1 MKRKVL
7 WLALSVFLISLVLS
21 SCFLLRESLTL
32 DSNPQG
38 VQILVDSQ
46 TIVTPDTLNLQ
57 YGSHVLQVLSTYLT
71 TSNYGGSPNTEYVF
85 SSWSDG
91 STSNPRT
98 ITLKADQS
106 YTANMLIYYKFLTG
120 SNISV
125 TPISSPVSQNEFYL
139 YNSQIQITAPK
150 VQGYQFSYWI
160 VNGQAV
166 TGNPLTQIITL
177 STQATAVYEQIVPPS
192 LPSNPYPADGSTG
205 TSTNVALSWYTK
217 SNGAS
222 VTYSL
227 YFGTSQNPSLYFSDL
242 TSPEYTISNLNYSTT
257 YYWYIIAS
265 NGYFST
271 KGSLWSFTTQ
281 SEPIPSAP
289 TGLYYTSVTSNSV
302 SLSWS
307 PSQYASGYNVYRSTN
322 ETNFSKISS
331 TSNTYYTDTNLSPSM
346 TYYYEITAYNSSGES
361 GYSNPIT
368 VTISQGQYGIING
381 SVNVYTG
388 QSAFISSV
396 PVQQSTIPWQI
407 QRSSGLGYVPGEVVV
422 GFKRGISPS
431 MLSSHPSPFGYHV
444 VSNLQTPNYE
454 VNASLIKVS
463 TSVENAISYFK
474 SLPNVAY
481 AEPNYIVHALSAP
494 NDPYYADQWYLPDI
508 QSPQA
513 WNVSTGANTVIVAV
527 IDTGVSSTHP
537 DLQNILVPGFNF
549 VNNTTNT
556 MDDYGHGTFVAG
568 IIDADTNNGIGI
580 AGINWGGANSTKIM
594 PIVVLGPDGSGST
607 YYVSEG
613 IVYAVEHGAKVIN
626 LSLGG
631 TNYDPTEASA
641 CQYAYDNNVVVVA
654 AAGNDSSNSLEY
666 PAAFPHVIPVAAL
679 GPDNTLA
686 YYSNY
691 SATVICAYGGA
702 MHYNGDPNGI
712 FSTTYSTST
721 GINGYGYWQGTS
733 FAAPQV
739 SAVAALMIAHG
750 ITGVDNITKILE
762 NTATNIGP
770 SSIYGYG
777 LLNAY
782 NAVTY
787 NGGWEPMV
795 VWAQNALGQIVAK
808 TAVSANGTF
817 SFNVPIGNY
826 QIYAW
831 QDFNGDGKV
840 DQGDLYGYYGYNGTS
855 STPIIMN
862 IASATYS
869 INISVSPEVN
879 TPPAINEVGNVS
891 DLKTF
896 IEKTIKAHYRK

>member
-1 MKRKVL
+1 MIAV
-7 WLALSVFLISLVLS
+7 ILS
-21 SCFLLRESLTL
+21 SCFLISPTLTIN
-32 DSNPQG
+32 SSPQG
-38 VQILVDSQ
+38 MGVLIDNVPYTTPVSTKLSYGLH
-46 TIVTPDTLNLQ
+46 TIKVIP
-57 YGSHVLQVLSTYLT
+57 TYAT
-71 TSNYGGSPNTEYVF
+71 IGDYAGTQNTQYVF

-91 STSNPRT
+91 STQNPRQINLT
-98 ITLKADQS
+98 SSQS
-106 YTANMLIYYKFLTG
+106 YSFTLSTYYKLVLD
-120 SNISV
+120 SNIGILPLSTPTYPNNFYPQNCSV
-125 TPISSPVSQNEFYL
+125 E
-139 YNSQIQITAPK
+139 ITAP
-150 VQGYQFSYWI
+150 QISGYIFDYWI
-160 VNGQAV
+160 INGGVV
-166 TGNPLTQIITL
+166 TGNQQTQILTL
-177 STQATAVYEQIVPPS
+177 PTQATAVYIQIVPPS
-192 LPSNPYPADGSTG
+192 ISQNPYPTNGSTNLP
-205 TSTNVALSWYTK
+205 TSVNLRWSAYDSNNLSL
-217 SNGAS
+217 
-222 VTYSL
+222 TYSL
-227 YFGTSQNPSLYFSDL
+227 YFGTSQNPPLIVSNLS
-242 TSPEYTISNLNYSTT
+242 TSTYTFPNLNYSTT
-257 YYWYIIAS
+257 YYWYVIAS

-271 KGSLWSFTTQ
+271 KGPLWSFTTQ
-281 SEPIPSAP
+281 NEPIPSPP

-302 SLSWS
+302 ILGWS
-307 PSQYASGYNVYRSTN
+307 PSPLASGYNIYRSTN
-322 ETNFSKISS
+322 GINFSKISS
-331 TSNTYYTDTNLSPSM
+331 TSNTHYTDTNLSPAT
-346 TYYYEITAYNSSGES
+346 TYYYAITAYNPSGES
-361 GYSNPIT
+361 AYSNIIT
-368 VTISQGQYGIING
+368 VTTLNAVSYGFVNG
-381 SVNVYTG
+381 SVSIYTG

-407 QRSSGLGYVPGEVVV
+407 QRYEGSDYVPNEIIV
-422 GFKRGISPS
+422 GLKKGIKPS
-431 MLSSHPSPFGYHV
+431 MLSSYPSPFKYDV
-444 VSNLQTPNYE
+444 VSTLQTPNYE
-454 VNASLIKVS
+454 VNASLITVS

-494 NDPYYADQWYLPDI
+494 NDPYYSNQWYLPDI
-508 QSPQA
+508 QAPQA

-770 SSIYGYG
+770 SSTYGYG

-782 NAVTY
+782 NAITY

-795 VWAQNALGQIVAK
+795 VWAQNSSGIVT
-808 TAVSANGTF
+808 TAVVLPNGSF
-817 SFNVPIGNY
+817 SMKVPVGNY

-840 DQGDLYGYYGYNGTS
+840 DQGDLYGYYGYSGTQ
-855 STPIIMN
+855 STPLTLSVSANQTYNLN
-862 IASATYS
+862 IQ
-869 INISVSPEVN
+869 VSPEIS
-879 TPPAINEVGNVS
+879 TPPSFYGAPAVL
-891 DLKTF
+891 DDF
-896 IEKTIKAHYRK
+896 IQSLIKAHYENLRSSLQSSR